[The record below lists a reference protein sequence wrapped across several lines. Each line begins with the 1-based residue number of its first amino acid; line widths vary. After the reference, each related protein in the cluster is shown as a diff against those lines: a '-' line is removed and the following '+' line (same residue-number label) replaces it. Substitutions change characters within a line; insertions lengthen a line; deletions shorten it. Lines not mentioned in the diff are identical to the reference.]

1 MNYEIYKDLILP
13 FIECKTRQIL
23 IQRELWIIGYKRR
36 LFNRNYFNLFLDIL
50 IHLGCPCYKY
60 CVCKLFSI
68 HLKYKKIT
76 CKVNDFNYEYYL

>member
-13 FIECKTRQIL
+13 FIDAKTRQIL
-23 IQRELWIIGYKRR
+23 IQQIMDNWIQKR
-36 LFNRNYFNLFLDIL
+36 LFNKNYFNLFLDIL

-60 CVCKLFSI
+60 CVCKLFII
-68 HLKYKKIT
+68 HLKHKKIT